1 MKTALVH
8 DWLTGVGGGER
19 VLESIYDLY
28 PSKIH
33 ALIKNPDKLKG
44 TFFEDKEIETS
55 FIQNLPFAKKQYR
68 NYLPFFPLA
77 IEQFDLSSFDLIL
90 STSHAVAKGVL
101 TSPGQLHICYCFTPM
116 RYAWDLYQF
125 HISHLSGLKR
135 PIASYILH
143 AMRKWDALSAP
154 RVDEFITISHYVA
167 KRIKKIYGRQAPV
180 IYPPVNTKAFF
191 ISDKKDGYYI
201 TYSRLV
207 PYKKIDLIVSA
218 FAKMP
223 DKKLLVIGDGPEMA
237 RIKSVASPNIELLGY
252 QPDSVVTSLLASA
265 KAFIFAA
272 EEDFGIVMVEALAS
286 GIPVIAFG
294 KGASR
299 EIVNEGKSGMFFK
312 EQTIPSLCEAVCL
325 FEKCQDQFNPYI
337 IKDSAERFNQDRF
350 KQEFRL
356 FVEEKSK
363 AFYS

>member
-1 MKTALVH
+1 M
-8 DWLTGVGGGER
+8 
-19 VLESIYDLY
+19 
-28 PSKIH
+28 
-33 ALIKNPDKLKG
+33 
-44 TFFEDKEIETS
+44 
-55 FIQNLPFAKKQYR
+55 
-68 NYLPFFPLA
+68 
-77 IEQFDLSSFDLIL
+77 
-90 STSHAVAKGVL
+90 
-101 TSPGQLHICYCFTPM
+101 
-116 RYAWDLYQF
+116 
-125 HISHLSGLKR
+125 
-135 PIASYILH
+135 
-143 AMRKWDALSAP
+143 
-154 RVDEFITISHYVA
+154 YVA
-167 KRIKKIYGRQAPV
+167 KRIKKIYGRDAPV

-191 ISDKKDGYYI
+191 ISEKKEEYYI